1 MGVNVLDSVH
11 SQATDKK
18 TILELKK
25 VLSYKKTFWKK
36 SNFGKKQ
43 IEAEAYFIDGRT
55 GIFLTGLLP
64 RVKKIYTGE
73 INTDNLERFEPK
85 FKPNLKGITFRDD
98 QITLIEAAIKNQ
110 RGIIVSATGC
120 LAGTTKIRLNRNKNG
135 YEITIENLYKRF
147 NCLDN
152 SYHNYSNNDTFV
164 RSFNGETIKLQKID
178 AVIKSGFKKVFELS
192 LVSGEK
198 IVATSDH
205 KFLTDRGWVELQNL
219 DIKIHKIMCDTLHA
233 TKLNKENPQRVKKQ
247 KDTFVGLLNY
257 HPYAI
262 EITDKRRETKSKR
275 IEKHRFIFEANLNNL
290 SFDNYKNIL
299 RCDEEKSKKLEFID
313 PKIFHI
319 HHIDNNHSNNSIE
332 NLQKLTINEH
342 KKIHPSYSNFSQ
354 GVPIF
359 KEIKNIKN
367 AGFTM
372 TYDIQC
378 PNHHNFV
385 ANNMVVHNSG
395 KSILAMGIMSCYPN
409 DNILFLCHSISILE
423 QMRAELIKFGFECNF
438 IGGKNGSKEIKD
450 GITLAIDKSL
460 ANIDPDKYDTH
471 FDLTII
477 DEAHHVTS
485 KTSNYGKILQNML
498 SPIKIGLTATMPS
511 GREKILSMEG
521 LLGPMIGNVTIQDG
535 IKKGIFVK
543 PKITLVNV
551 PFQDSVG
558 KLFKYPDIYRE
569 AVVES
574 KIRNTLIVKN
584 AIRQIDNNMTCLIMV
599 KDIKHGENIIEIVC
613 EKFSEYADNFLFI
626 QGSTDT
632 DVREKIKDSFENK
645 EIKVVIATAIW
656 REGINIKSLNS
667 LIFAMSGKSAIQV
680 LQTIGRTTR
689 ISEGKTSVEIIDFV
703 DKYKY
708 LSQHFCERLS
718 IYLDEKWI

>member
-110 RGIIVSATGC
+110 RGIIVSATG
-120 LAGTTKIRLNRNKNG
+120 T
-135 YEITIENLYKRF
+135 
-147 NCLDN
+147 
-152 SYHNYSNNDTFV
+152 
-164 RSFNGETIKLQKID
+164 
-178 AVIKSGFKKVFELS
+178 
-192 LVSGEK
+192 
-198 IVATSDH
+198 
-205 KFLTDRGWVELQNL
+205 
-219 DIKIHKIMCDTLHA
+219 
-233 TKLNKENPQRVKKQ
+233 
-247 KDTFVGLLNY
+247 
-257 HPYAI
+257 
-262 EITDKRRETKSKR
+262 
-275 IEKHRFIFEANLNNL
+275 
-290 SFDNYKNIL
+290 
-299 RCDEEKSKKLEFID
+299 
-313 PKIFHI
+313 
-319 HHIDNNHSNNSIE
+319 
-332 NLQKLTINEH
+332 
-342 KKIHPSYSNFSQ
+342 
-354 GVPIF
+354 
-359 KEIKNIKN
+359 
-367 AGFTM
+367 
-372 TYDIQC
+372 
-378 PNHHNFV
+378 
-385 ANNMVVHNSG
+385 G

-460 ANIDPDKYDTH
+460 ANIDSDKYDTH

-632 DVREKIKDSFENK
+632 DVREKVKDSFENK